1 MLNLQDVRDLLE
13 QVKEPALSLYL
24 NIDPAVAENQA
35 TTPAWRIWLKNALR
49 NKANEL
55 SDLEAFSWKQMVARL
70 EAYLN
75 QYRPTSKGVAL
86 FITADELRDYEVPLS
101 LENRIEVG
109 APFVT
114 PLLWL
119 LDEYEPYVI
128 ALIDQ
133 EQAHFFTAFLGQVG
147 QQDQLE
153 LDIADYD
160 WGEKTLSRIR
170 TSGAGGIASQGSNRD
185 AFEAMLDEHRARY
198 YREVA
203 AHIEELC
210 QRHEAR
216 RIILGGSEASA
227 HAVQR
232 LMPEQVANKVIAML
246 PVPLKLSPTEIL
258 ARVLPRA
265 LEYERQQEQELVNEV
280 INLAKSEGRGALG
293 KNSVLA
299 ALEQQRVEMLIV
311 PYPVENEALAA
322 ELPLKALASSSVIE
336 LVHGEA
342 ADRLNEEGGLAAR
355 LYYAV

>member
-1 MLNLQDVRDLLE
+1 MLSMQDVRELLE
-13 QVKEPALSLYL
+13 KSDAPVLSLYL
-24 NIDPAVAENQA
+24 NVDPATAENQS
-35 TTPAWRIWLKNALR
+35 TTPAWRIWLKNALKETSSGLNDSQADQWQQIVTR
-49 NKANEL
+49 VE
-55 SDLEAFSWKQMVARL
+55 S
-70 EAYLN
+70 YLN
-75 QYRPTSKGVAL
+75 QYRPSSKGLVLFVSVDDVREYAL
-86 FITADELRDYEVPLS
+86 PLPV
-101 LENRIEVG
+101 ENRIEFG

-119 LDEYEPYVI
+119 LDEYERYLI
-128 ALIDQ
+128 ALVDQ

-153 LDIADYD
+153 IDIADYD
-160 WGEKTLSRIR
+160 WGKKTLSRIR
-170 TSGAGGIASQGSNRD
+170 TSGAGVVASQGSNRD

-203 AHIEELC
+203 AHIEELS
-210 QRHEAR
+210 QRHEAS

-232 LMPEQVANKVIAML
+232 LMPEHVAHKVIARL

-258 ARVLPRA
+258 DRVLPRA
-265 LEYERQQEQELVNEV
+265 LEYERQQEENLVNEV

-293 KNSVLA
+293 KKSVLA
-299 ALEQQRVEMLIV
+299 ALEQRRVEMLIV
-311 PYPVENEALAA
+311 PYPVENETLAT

-342 ADRLNEEGGLAAR
+342 ADRLKKEGGLAAR
-355 LYYAV
+355 LYYAL